1 MFAFFGP
8 RCTLN
13 TCPHQI
19 TNLSRTSRYLPNE
32 PMFATYKKEV
42 HVTLYLNHEDICN
55 LWKPMFLQ
63 KKVASKVE
71 EGGFTRCN
79 QGLWLYPRTNPKWR
93 PMSRYSDLIQGDKTD
108 SSRPC
113 KARKSRQKNAID
125 PHPGP
130 ATRKDWYFSN
140 WWTTTNTHS
149 ITLPYLQ
156 ISILDIIHI
165 IYIYI
170 IYATP
175 PPWKVYRFFM
185 WLLSWKAI

>member
-32 PMFATYKKEV
+32 PMFATYKKRG
-42 HVTLYLNHEDICN
+42 TCN
-55 LWKPMFLQ
+55 IVPQPWRYMQPMKPMFLQ

-170 IYATP
+170 YYICYP
-175 PPWKVYRFFM
+175 PPEKSTVFM